1 MLYNDSF
8 RPNFGRHDRYI
19 HALPKAEKLGC
30 VAAVSSFVQ
39 TRSSLFYIYES
50 RDICIAIATV

>member
-1 MLYNDSF
+1 MLYYTNDSF

-30 VAAVSSFVQ
+30 AAALS
-39 TRSSLFYIYES
+39 RPLFKHGVVCSIYI
-50 RDICIAIATV
+50 

>member
-1 MLYNDSF
+1 MLYYTTDSF

-30 VAAVSSFVQ
+30 AAALRLVLCSN
-39 TRSSLFYIYES
+39 TE
-50 RDICIAIATV
+50 